1 MFERYTEKARRAIF
15 FARYEAAIVGSPYIE
30 PEHLLLGVLRED
42 RDLAAKF
49 QISTATVEEIRN
61 RIEAKAIKREK
72 ISTSVDLPLSADSR
86 RILNITADE
95 APSGGEIDTPHLLLG
110 ILRLGNHFAASL
122 LEERGLTVE
131 GVRRELTKK
140 VPPKPT
146 ACRECRH
153 LIVDESKKSIEWS
166 VLFCAASPTKPVFDC
181 YTGELREPAPDS
193 PLATRFKLC
202 AEINLGNCR
211 LFDPK
216 PVPNP

>member
-15 FARYEAAIVGSPYIE
+15 FARYEASIAGSPYIE

-42 RDLAAKF
+42 KDLVRQFLTSHAV
-49 QISTATVEEIRN
+49 SEEIRAQIDA
-61 RIEAKAIKREK
+61 RTVKREK

-140 VPPKPT
+140 VPAKPT
-146 ACRECRH
+146 ACRDCRH
-153 LIVDESKKSIEWS
+153 LILDESKKSIEWS

-181 YTGELREPAPDS
+181 YTGEIREPAPDS

-202 AEINLGNCR
+202 AEVNLGNCR
-211 LFDPK
+211 LFDPR
-216 PVPNP
+216 PAPNP